1 MIQLICTPLN
11 IVFAFVSGYLA
22 SGKPF
27 PLQSNNLIIGMVINT
42 YSVLVLLQFF
52 PAKEDFTV
60 WTTVHVTVVTLIAD
74 LINEF
79 EFVTAFGILLK
90 YVDKRISG
98 IHVTVLAAMYNM
110 CQFLHKLY
118 IFKLIDIF
126 GIFYPQ
132 AVIFCVSLA
141 IWVGLRPAFLG
152 LQDAPKRAWH
162 VSDAVIA
169 KRK

>member
-1 MIQLICTPLN
+1 M
-11 IVFAFVSGYLA
+11 
-22 SGKPF
+22 
-27 PLQSNNLIIGMVINT
+27 
-42 YSVLVLLQFF
+42 LVLLATF

-60 WTTVHVTVVTLIAD
+60 WTTVHVTAVTLVAD
-74 LINEF
+74 LMNEF

-118 IFKLIDIF
+118 IFKLIDVF

-132 AVIFCVSLA
+132 AIISCVSLGLWLA
-141 IWVGLRPAFLG
+141 LRPAFLG
-152 LQDAPKRAWH
+152 L
-162 VSDAVIA
+162 
-169 KRK
+169 

>member
-1 MIQLICTPLN
+1 M
-11 IVFAFVSGYLA
+11 
-22 SGKPF
+22 
-27 PLQSNNLIIGMVINT
+27 
-42 YSVLVLLQFF
+42 LVLLATF

-60 WTTVHVTVVTLIAD
+60 WTTVHVTAVTLVAD
-74 LINEF
+74 LMNEF

-118 IFKLIDIF
+118 IFKLIDVF

-132 AVIFCVSLA
+132 AIIGCISLGLWLA
-141 IWVGLRPAFLG
+141 LRPAFLG
-152 LQDAPKRAWH
+152 LQDKSKKEWH
-162 VSDAVIA
+162 ISDAVIA
-169 KRK
+169 KRKD